1 MYHLTLVF
9 FLNEFFFSIK
19 SQNFF
24 RNSLSNSE
32 RTCGCCTQSPY
43 CFLVYVPG
51 AEEEAADEAA
61 DEKADEDEEEEESL
75 FKVLLRQAS
84 HVWMRGKV

>member
-1 MYHLTLVF
+1 M
-9 FLNEFFFSIK
+9 
-19 SQNFF
+19 
-24 RNSLSNSE
+24 
-32 RTCGCCTQSPY
+32 
-43 CFLVYVPG
+43 YVPE

-84 HVWMRGKV
+84 HVWRIMRGKV